1 MNIGIL
7 GTGIVG
13 TTIGS
18 KLVERGHEV
27 MLGSRTA
34 DNAKATAWAERMAM
48 AAQNTPSDGAKRA
61 KHGTFADAAAFG
73 DMLFLC
79 TTGSAALEVLR
90 LAKADNIGGKILVDI
105 TNPLSF
111 SVKSTPTLYISGGVN
126 SLAEQIQ
133 KAVPAARVVKT
144 LNTVTADVMVNPSLL
159 AGDHDMFIAGDDEHA
174 KAQVKTLLHE
184 EFGWKT
190 VHDVGD
196 LSGARAME
204 GYLLLWLRLWGTLGT
219 PNFNLKILR

>member
-1 MNIGIL
+1 MKIGIL

-13 TTIGS
+13 TTIGG
-18 KLVERGHEV
+18 KLVERGHEI

-34 DNAKATAWAERMAM
+34 DNAKATAWAERLATQS
-48 AAQNTPSDGAKRA
+48 AQPGSA

-73 DMLFLC
+73 DIVFLC
-79 TTGSAALEVLR
+79 TAGSAALEVLR
-90 LAKADNIGGKILVDI
+90 LAKADNIGGKILVDL

-144 LNTVTADVMVNPSLL
+144 LNTVTADVMVNPSLV
-159 AGDHDMFIAGDDEHA
+159 AGDHDMFIAGNDERA

-184 EFGWKT
+184 EFGWNT
-190 VHDVGD
+190 LYDLGD

-219 PNFNLKILR
+219 PNFNLKILRSIS